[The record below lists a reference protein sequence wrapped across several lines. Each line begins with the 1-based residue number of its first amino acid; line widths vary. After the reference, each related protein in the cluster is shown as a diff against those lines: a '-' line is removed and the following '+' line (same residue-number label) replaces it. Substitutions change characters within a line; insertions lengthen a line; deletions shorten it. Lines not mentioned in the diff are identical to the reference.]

1 MKVTFKVKVDGLSEL
16 DRKLAAMANKQEI
29 WLANEVLKDT
39 ADYVPASGAP
49 AGMYKRAYTDGNMIV
64 YPGPYARYLYYGKVM
79 VDAATGKGPM
89 HFKDKNGNELI
100 RFRKGA
106 TLKATDKDLVYTK
119 SVHKNAQSHWFEA
132 SKAQNLDKWL
142 RGVKKLAK

>member
-1 MKVTFKVKVDGLSEL
+1 MKVTFKVKVDGLSEI

-39 ADYVPASGAP
+39 DPYVPALTGSF
-49 AGMYKRAYTDGNMIV
+49 AGRAHTDGNLVI

-79 VDAATGKGPM
+79 AGPKYGPK
-89 HFKDKNGNELI
+89 H
-100 RFRKGA
+100 
-106 TLKATDKDLVYTK
+106 ATDKDLVYTK
-119 SVHKNAQSHWFEA
+119 SVHPNAQSHWFEA

>member
-1 MKVTFKVKVDGLSEL
+1 MNVSFNVKASGIEGIDRKISEL
-16 DRKLAAMANKQEI
+16 ANKQEV

-39 ADYVPASGAP
+39 DQYVPALTGSF
-49 AGMYKRAYTDGNMIV
+49 AGRAHVEGDSVV

-79 VDAATGKGPM
+79 VDSATGKGPSR
-89 HFKDKNGNELI
+89 FVDQNGNEMI

-106 TLKATDKDLVYTK
+106 RLIATDKDLVYTK
-119 SVHKNAQSHWFEA
+119 SVHANAQSHWFEA

-142 RGVKKLAK
+142 KGVAKIGK